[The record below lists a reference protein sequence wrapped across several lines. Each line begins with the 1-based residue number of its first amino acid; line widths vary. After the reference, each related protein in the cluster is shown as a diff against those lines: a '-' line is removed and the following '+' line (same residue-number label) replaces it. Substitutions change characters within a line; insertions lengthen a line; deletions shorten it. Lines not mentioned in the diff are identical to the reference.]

1 MKQTQ
6 PLGQKMD
13 QARAR
18 FRRAVQSGKKALQAL
33 QKAQE
38 NFEQAQQ
45 EVMQAWTDLDLLMQE
60 APLPVMPVPQVN
72 VSLVKTSEVLT
83 GIIENLWNPDAGQP
97 PEHLTHA
104 IQESRQILQTSSV
117 LMSQEG
123 GAALEAEFAAGQGTR
138 AMGSGRRRRR
148 GDGRL
153 RGGACSEWA
162 AGRSDSV
169 KGTQRCNGEHTDN
182 TAAEEDA
189 HCGAS
194 GCGAGWCPV
203 LAGPKVVSTSSDD
216 PQRHGTSGAVATCV
230 CDHPSTGKFLRVCIT
245 FLCIEGWLCSS
256 THPGRHW
263 PACFDQTCGYPGEG
277 PLTTHP
283 MHKRRV

>member
-1 MKQTQ
+1 MVTDRGLATTGWEILRRCSLPCEQAERRSPGSCIGSRLAQAKASVLPDECIRILENKVQQEETAMKQTQ
-6 PLGQKMD
+6 PLGEKMD

-18 FRRAVQSGKKALQAL
+18 FRRAVQSGKKALQAR

-38 NFEQAQQ
+38 NFEQA
-45 EVMQAWTDLDLLMQE
+45 LLMQE
-60 APLPVMPVPQVN
+60 APLPVMPVPHVN

-123 GAALEAEFAAGQGTR
+123 GAALEAELVAGQGTR

-153 RGGACSEWA
+153 RGGACSGWA

-169 KGTQRCNGEHTDN
+169 KGTQSCNGEHTDN

-216 PQRHGTSGAVATCV
+216 HQR
-230 CDHPSTGKFLRVCIT
+230 
-245 FLCIEGWLCSS
+245 
-256 THPGRHW
+256 
-263 PACFDQTCGYPGEG
+263 
-277 PLTTHP
+277 
-283 MHKRRV
+283 